1 MERLQA
7 RNTKLQLS
15 GDLAFQVLRESS
27 VRLWKIYAAA
37 AGSLLWGSAPVTDTH
52 GIPKSWSQSCCS
64 CWVSVSTLRVSKV
77 DPLSVKPETWT
88 KAKVQKK
95 SRPCFS
101 GMQDAERA
109 HLAPSIVKPGEPRA
123 SILRCHVSESPR

>member
-7 RNTKLQLS
+7 RNTQLQLS

-27 VRLWKIYAAA
+27 VRLSKIYA

-64 CWVSVSTLRVSKV
+64 CWVSVSTLRSPK
-77 DPLSVKPETWT
+77 WT
-88 KAKVQKK
+88 
-95 SRPCFS
+95 PC
-101 GMQDAERA
+101 
-109 HLAPSIVKPGEPRA
+109 L
-123 SILRCHVSESPR
+123 